1 MRPGSSLGRTG
12 DIRFSSVRWI
22 GLLAVLAALG
32 TQNAAGAQ
40 PPAVGNQR
48 VLVVLATW
56 GPQPFTREDVASAFA
71 DAARFYDKSS
81 FHQLSLSA
89 DVTPWL
95 PAFTA

>member
-1 MRPGSSLGRTG
+1 M
-12 DIRFSSVRWI
+12 RWI
-22 GLLAVLAALG
+22 VLLAVLAALG
-32 TQNAAGAQ
+32 TQAAAGAQ

-81 FHQLSLSA
+81 FHQVRAERGRDAVAPGVHRGARVPRRSR
-89 DVTPWL
+89 
-95 PAFTA
+95 